1 MAIKAVIAD
10 LDGTVILGSSLI
22 PGADSTYENL
32 KAQGIRWIFMSN
44 NAGVL
49 AEDLAD
55 KLNGLGIKVT
65 VSEVLNSASALI
77 NELKI
82 NKPGARLLV
91 IGSDRLKQGLRDAGI
106 IVEDSST
113 DVDIVVSAFDKSFN
127 YQRLEMAQN
136 AIHKGALF
144 WATNRDAALP
154 VEDGLRPGAGTMVA
168 AIATAAGKEP
178 DRVFGKPSVDLANLA
193 LEKLGVD
200 RDQALVVGDRME
212 TDILFAKNAGLPS
225 ALVLTGAA
233 SKEDIGLFDFKP
245 DHIIDTIN
253 HVASLMGRE

>member
-1 MAIKAVIAD
+1 MAIKAIIAD
-10 LDGTVILGSSLI
+10 LDGTVILGSTLI
-22 PGADSTYENL
+22 PGVEKTYEDL
-32 KAQGIRWIFMSN
+32 KTKGIKWIFMSN

-65 VSEVLNSASALI
+65 VNEVLNSASALI
-77 NELKI
+77 NELKT
-82 NKPGARLLV
+82 KRPEAKLLV

-113 DVDIVVSAFDKSFN
+113 DVDIVVSAMDITFN
-127 YQRLEMAQN
+127 YEKLERAQN

-144 WATNRDAALP
+144 WTTNRDAALP
-154 VEDGLRPGAGTMVA
+154 VEDGMRPGSGSIVA

-178 DRVFGKPSVDLANLA
+178 DRVFGKPSTDLANLA
-193 LEKLGVD
+193 LEKLGLD
-200 RDQALVVGDRME
+200 RDQVIVVGDRME

-233 SKEDIGLFDFKP
+233 SKEDIGLFDFEP